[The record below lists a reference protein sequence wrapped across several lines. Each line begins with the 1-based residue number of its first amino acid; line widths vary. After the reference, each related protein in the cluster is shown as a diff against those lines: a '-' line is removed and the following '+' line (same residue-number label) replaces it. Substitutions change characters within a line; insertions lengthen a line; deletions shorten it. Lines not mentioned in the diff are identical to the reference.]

1 MRDFDLT
8 YLDSIDSAIEFY
20 NEKPF
25 SVDMWYNRS
34 VKSWV
39 IQVKDDENCQIGD
52 SVYVHSKPEALNQV
66 KYWTEKYGIPL
77 IRTWITRSNYIFNGS
92 RKE

>member
-1 MRDFDLT
+1 MRRLVLT
-8 YLDSIDSAIEFY
+8 DMDILGKEEI
-20 NEKPF
+20 PF

-34 VKSWV
+34 DKSWV
-39 IQVKDDENCQIGD
+39 VQIKDEENCQIGD

-77 IRTWITRSNYIFNGS
+77 IRT
-92 RKE
+92 